1 MFEEP
6 IVQADV
12 TTDAAQVDATTETT
26 ATQEEAKVENPYE
39 ARLKEL
45 EAEVARKEEDL
56 RKKEEIIQ
64 RKEETIRKASKK
76 SEPPAEFED
85 RFKALEE
92 KLIDKDVRETIA
104 GLTSD
109 PHERELAFRMYK
121 DRIVKS
127 GNVLEDVKMAFGA
140 ANADLTLKSRQQV
153 AEQEA
158 FESSLATRTST
169 HVSAPQSGRSLKSAE
184 RKLAESMLDRI
195 DPAAKKYLDKYLI

>member
-6 IVQADV
+6 IVEANVTAD
-12 TTDAAQVDATTETT
+12 APQVDATTETN
-26 ATQEEAKVENPYE
+26 ATQVEVNPYE

-45 EAEVARKEEDL
+45 EEERTRMQEELTKKEDIIARKEEV
-56 RKKEEIIQ
+56 
-64 RKEETIRKASKK
+64 IRKAAKK
-76 SEPPAEFED
+76 SESPAEFED

-92 KLIDKDVRETIA
+92 KLVDKDVREQIA

-127 GNVLEDVKMAFGA
+127 GNVVDDVKMAFGA

-158 FESSLATRTST
+158 FETSLATRTST
-169 HVSAPQSGRSLKSAE
+169 HVSAPQSGRSMKSAE
-184 RKLAESMLDRI
+184 RKLAESMLDKI
-195 DPAAKKYLDKYLI
+195 DPEAKKYLDKYLI

>member
-1 MFEEP
+1 MFDEQK
-6 IVQADV
+6 VDV
-12 TTDAAQVDATTETT
+12 TADAPQVEATTETT
-26 ATQEEAKVENPYE
+26 VTQEEAKVENPYE

-45 EAEVARKEEDL
+45 EAAVLTKEEEL
-56 RKKEEIIQ
+56 KKKEEIIQ
-64 RKEETIRKASKK
+64 RKEETIRKAAKK
-76 SEPPAEFED
+76 SEAPVEFED

-127 GNVLEDVKMAFGA
+127 GNVVDDVKMAFGA

-158 FESSLATRTST
+158 FETSLATRTST
-169 HVSAPQSGRSLKSAE
+169 HVSSPQSGRSLKSAE
-184 RKLAESMLDRI
+184 RKLAEAMLDKI
-195 DPAAKKYLDKYLI
+195 DPGAKKFLDKYLT

>member
-1 MFEEP
+1 MFDEP
-6 IVQADV
+6 QVEAEV
-12 TTDAAQVDATTETT
+12 TTDASQAEVTTEATT
-26 ATQEEAKVENPYE
+26 TQEESQTENPYE
-39 ARLKEL
+39 LRLKEL
-45 EAEVARKEEDL
+45 EAERSRMEEEL
-56 RKKEEIIQ
+56 KKKEEIIQ
-64 RKEETIRKASKK
+64 RKEDVIRKAAKK

-92 KLIDKDVRETIA
+92 KLIDKDVREHISS
-104 GLTSD
+104 LTSD

-169 HVSAPQSGRSLKSAE
+169 HVSAPQSGRSLKSPE

-195 DPAAKKYLDKYLI
+195 DPEAKKYLDKYLT